1 MNCIEKSEIY
11 SILFVLDNSGSM
23 KVFGDE
29 RNQSLNN
36 FIQVQKDNNLKF
48 NFTLTLFS
56 DDVDI
61 IYKNL
66 NSDEIPEIKPD
77 DFKPSGMTSLFDAIG
92 ETIAFQEKQNND
104 KVIFV
109 ILTDGLENS
118 SQKYTSKMIR
128 NLISDKKIISKWKFI
143 FLGANQDSFASGST
157 IGIPKNNCCNFEY
170 SACGFKKVMKN
181 ISSTVSDTI
190 SGRSNDFYITDKDL

>member
-1 MNCIEKSEIY
+1 
-11 SILFVLDNSGSM
+11 
-23 KVFGDE
+23 
-29 RNQSLNN
+29 
-36 FIQVQKDNNLKF
+36 
-48 NFTLTLFS
+48 
-56 DDVDI
+56 
-61 IYKNL
+61 
-66 NSDEIPEIKPD
+66 
-77 DFKPSGMTSLFDAIG
+77 
-92 ETIAFQEKQNND
+92 
-104 KVIFV
+104 
-109 ILTDGLENS
+109 
-118 SQKYTSKMIR
+118 MIR

>member
-92 ETIAFQEKQNND
+92 ETIAFQ
-104 KVIFV
+104 
-109 ILTDGLENS
+109 
-118 SQKYTSKMIR
+118 
-128 NLISDKKIISKWKFI
+128 
-143 FLGANQDSFASGST
+143 
-157 IGIPKNNCCNFEY
+157 
-170 SACGFKKVMKN
+170 
-181 ISSTVSDTI
+181 
-190 SGRSNDFYITDKDL
+190 

>member
-61 IYKNL
+61 IYKFGLFYGNGCRLLDKENFKNSL
-66 NSDEIPEIKPD
+66 N
-77 DFKPSGMTSLFDAIG
+77 
-92 ETIAFQEKQNND
+92 
-104 KVIFV
+104 
-109 ILTDGLENS
+109 
-118 SQKYTSKMIR
+118 
-128 NLISDKKIISKWKFI
+128 
-143 FLGANQDSFASGST
+143 
-157 IGIPKNNCCNFEY
+157 
-170 SACGFKKVMKN
+170 
-181 ISSTVSDTI
+181 
-190 SGRSNDFYITDKDL
+190 